1 MYLLPL
7 FLLAAGLNI
16 LLGASAWPAVL
27 AGNLQDPD
35 SYMRLLRIEQGIR
48 AGHLLTNVA
57 GDQSG
62 AGVMV
67 EWSRLLDIVLWLM
80 AAPLAPFLG
89 WHKAL
94 FAAGVAL
101 GPLGVGFLG
110 AVLAWAVEPFA
121 LRRYLWSAA
130 LAAAVLPGVVTIA
143 VPGVVHYHVLLL
155 AMIALT
161 AGFTLR
167 AWRGDSWAGFLAGLS
182 GGFAIWLTPE
192 TMPFVLMA
200 YASLMLKWLEA
211 PDAPVL
217 LTTAAGCF
225 DVLAV
230 ALFVDP
236 PSGGYLVPEVD
247 RLSCVYAV
255 MALLFLAGAAI
266 LSRLQKMRR
275 WRGLTGF
282 AVLAVLFGVWVAAFP
297 GVVLGPYGIL
307 PPDEAKAFFGVITEQ
322 MPVRGRE
329 LVVFLFPGACTLAYA
344 LWRAFRREDSVAA
357 MLTPELLK
365 PRGNG
370 RMVWLYLAAC
380 GAVALALGAK
390 FLLFVGFSTAFA
402 AALLPVAISRAS
414 VDLAEKP
421 QLASLA
427 RVGLLALVLGVPEL
441 AATARP
447 APQAAAATPAHSYP
461 SCKLHDIAQLLAQA
475 ARQVV
480 LAAPDDAPELLYRT
494 QVNTVGSLFHH
505 GVAGYMR
512 NRAAWRVVPG
522 GVVPTEVSA
531 TGAAYVLFCPRPAR
545 YLLVADLPKDTLW
558 DALEAGAPPPWLA
571 LAGQNADG
579 WGLYKVVKP

>member
-16 LLGASAWPAVL
+16 LLGAGAWPSVL

-48 AGHLLTNVA
+48 AGHLLTIVA

-67 EWSRLLDIVLWLM
+67 EWSRLLDMVLWLM

-101 GPLGVGFLG
+101 GPLGMGFLG

-121 LRRYLWSAA
+121 LRRHLWSAP
-130 LAAAVLPGVVTIA
+130 LAATLLPGVVTIA

-161 AGFTLR
+161 AGFTAR
-167 AWRGDSWAGFLAGLS
+167 AWRGDSWAGFLAGVS

-200 YASLMLKWLEA
+200 YASLVLRWFEVPNA
-211 PDAPVL
+211 GVL

-225 DVLAV
+225 DVLVV

-236 PSGGYLVPEVD
+236 PAGGYLVPEVD

-255 MALLFLAGAAI
+255 MALLFLAGAAV
-266 LSRLQKMRR
+266 LTRLPNRR
-275 WRGLTGF
+275 WRGLAGF
-282 AVLAVLFGVWVAAFP
+282 AVLAALFGVWVAIFP

-329 LVVFLFPGACTLAYA
+329 LAVFLFPGAFALAYA
-344 LWRAFRREDSVAA
+344 LWRGLRREDKVAA
-357 MLTPELLK
+357 LLTPDLLK

-370 RMVWLYLAAC
+370 RIVWLYLALC

-390 FLLFVGFSTAFA
+390 FLLFVGFATAFA
-402 AALLPVAISRAS
+402 AALLPVAISRATA
-414 VDLAEKP
+414 DLAEKP
-421 QLASLA
+421 QLAGLA

-441 AATARP
+441 AAIASP
-447 APQAAAATPAHSYP
+447 AQKAAAAVSAHSYP
-461 SCKLHDIAQLLAQA
+461 SCKLHDTAPLVVQA
-475 ARQVV
+475 AGQVV
-480 LAAPDDAPELLYRT
+480 LAEPDDAPELLYRT
-494 QVNTVGSLFHH
+494 QVKTVGSLFHH
-505 GVAGYMR
+505 GIAGYMR
-512 NRAAWRVVPG
+512 DRAAWRVVPG
-522 GVVPTEVSA
+522 SAIPPEVAA
-531 TGAAYVLFCPRPAR
+531 TGAAYVLFCPSPAR
-545 YLLVADLPKDTLW
+545 YLLVVDLPKDTLW
-558 DALEAGAPPPWLA
+558 DALEAGTPPPWLVK
-571 LAGQNADG
+571 AGENADG
-579 WGLYKVVKP
+579 WVLYKTTR